1 MSTIHPPDPTSYTIP
16 NRVQPMPIGKR
27 VALAAVATIGVGAA
41 LSLAAFEHTGPVLL
55 APAAATVAPA
65 SSASL
70 DMRADGIASPPTSGP
85 GTIQVGTAPMSALD
99 SIAVSYSCP
108 TNPPSPTNPWKQGT
122 HPPIH
127 PASFTLCGSDGS
139 ISGPDGGG
147 TGDTGQNPG
156 PVDTG
161 NGPGDPNTPPSGQLT
176 GGSGGAP
183 GDCIGDEIECHEP
196 V

>member
-1 MSTIHPPDPTSYTIP
+1 MSTIHIPDPTSYPIAR
-16 NRVQPMPIGKR
+16 RVKPMSIGKR
-27 VALAAVATIGVGAA
+27 VTLAAVGTIGVGAA
-41 LSLAAFEHTGPVLL
+41 LGLAVFEHTGPVLA
-55 APAAATVAPA
+55 APAAAIVAPG

-70 DMRADGIASPPTSGP
+70 DMHAVGIASPADSQP
-85 GTIQVGTAPMSALD
+85 GTMAVGTAPASAPD

-108 TNPPSPTNPWKQGT
+108 TNPPTPTNPWKQGT

-127 PASFTLCGSDGS
+127 PAALHRCGSDGS